1 MRMLAVFQ
9 LARIYKVFTTSQ
21 RPAGPS
27 TPILRVMALHAAPL
41 APLAVIPTDWRDLS
55 DEALIDSYRQGWGP
69 RTREEAAD
77 ELFLRHQRRI
87 TRWCMRFTRDR
98 ESASDL
104 AQEILLRAYRNLD
117 KYRGDC
123 RFSTWLYVIARNCCL
138 TAVQRRAS
146 EPVWIAKSQSTELPD
161 TAANNIHETFEME
174 ESRRGNWRFILDTLD
189 ALEARVMLL
198 HYGQEL
204 PLNDVSRILGL
215 TNKSGAKAY
224 IVSAR
229 RKLDA
234 AMRHLTPGAAPETAR
249 PTRTAPATNRLHAT
263 TPSSATKPTLVP
275 LRSPSPR

>member
-1 MRMLAVFQ
+1 
-9 LARIYKVFTTSQ
+9 
-21 RPAGPS
+21 
-27 TPILRVMALHAAPL
+27 MALHVAML
-41 APLAVIPTDWRDLS
+41 APIDAFNGDWRDLA
-55 DEALIDSYRQGWGP
+55 DEALIDAYRQGWGP

-77 ELFLRHQRRI
+77 ELFQRHQRRI
-87 TRWCMRFTRDR
+87 TRWCTRFTRDR

-161 TAANNIHETFEME
+161 TGANDIHETYEME
-174 ESRRGNWRFILDTLD
+174 ESRRSSWRFILDTLD

-234 AMRHLTPGAAPETAR
+234 AMRHLTPAASPENGR
-249 PTRTAPATNRLHAT
+249 RSRTVPATNRLHAIA
-263 TPSSATKPTLVP
+263 PSSAIKPTLVP
-275 LRSPSPR
+275 LRSPSPQ